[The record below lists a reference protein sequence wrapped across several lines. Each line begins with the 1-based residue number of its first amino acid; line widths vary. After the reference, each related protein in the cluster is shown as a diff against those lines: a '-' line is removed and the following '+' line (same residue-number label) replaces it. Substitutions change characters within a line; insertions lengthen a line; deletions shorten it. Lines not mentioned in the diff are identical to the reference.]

1 MSHSSS
7 ASSDGEIMLF
17 PITLF
22 DDDDYG
28 QGGEASDERESE
40 SENEEK
46 PKAFMTLRQRR
57 LSRALANAPSIR
69 LDINKNLNA
78 SRAKINWL
86 KAIRRARDQYEHD
99 PWSKFHIEQ
108 IQTEMCIRHR
118 YNPHKKIWCTDEVQ
132 VKMQT
137 KPFTRGAM
145 RQCYRTKKLSKFSS
159 AHSQDWNHALNYV
172 SKRYIEEVDRD
183 VYFQDVK
190 LQMDAKVWA
199 EEYNRHNP
207 PKKVDMMQMY
217 ILEFKNRKGS
227 PLYHLEHYIEGNYVK
242 YNSNSGFVEDSLRYT
257 PQALSHFTFERSDHQ
272 LIVVDIQ
279 GVGDLYTDPQ
289 IHTFEGT
296 EYGDGNLGA
305 KGIALFFHS
314 HVCNEICHSLSL
326 TEFDLSPKELQN
338 HQNFLRKQRKSF
350 MMTRV
355 RGTEEHCHS
364 LSRSPGDMSVD
375 ITEFLRQR
383 SSSSHI
389 SDSAVDSPSPGFDDD
404 PMSIDSPVNLSN
416 PGNVRF
422 RCMSESDSQS
432 SMTAD
437 VAKNIYLGLT
447 NIYLDVL
454 KENSVSKPQELHKQK
469 EERIMFQRMAAQRA
483 RPSCVALEKDLRKL
497 NNLRIGDSILGKV
510 HHEMAKYHE
519 VGRFVMG
526 EDLTGENIDWESAI
540 FHEEHAAELGELEAI
555 VTMAKLYL
563 NLERDVLANCTV
575 EQTEENKEQGIQ
587 YMIQA
592 AEAGDRGAMLYMAK
606 AFETGEGLNSNR
618 SISWEDAI
626 HYYNLAVKTDN
637 HDEGGEYD
645 STINDPLYQIQAKQ
659 AELYRYGGHGLQ
671 KDASSAGDLYN
682 EAAEAAMASMKGRLA
697 NKYFALAEE
706 CYGEVEEEEE
716 SEQ

>member
-1 MSHSSS
+1 
-7 ASSDGEIMLF
+7 
-17 PITLF
+17 
-22 DDDDYG
+22 
-28 QGGEASDERESE
+28 
-40 SENEEK
+40 
-46 PKAFMTLRQRR
+46 
-57 LSRALANAPSIR
+57 
-69 LDINKNLNA
+69 
-78 SRAKINWL
+78 
-86 KAIRRARDQYEHD
+86 
-99 PWSKFHIEQ
+99 
-108 IQTEMCIRHR
+108 
-118 YNPHKKIWCTDEVQ
+118 
-132 VKMQT
+132 
-137 KPFTRGAM
+137 
-145 RQCYRTKKLSKFSS
+145 
-159 AHSQDWNHALNYV
+159 
-172 SKRYIEEVDRD
+172 
-183 VYFQDVK
+183 
-190 LQMDAKVWA
+190 
-199 EEYNRHNP
+199 
-207 PKKVDMMQMY
+207 
-217 ILEFKNRKGS
+217 
-227 PLYHLEHYIEGNYVK
+227 
-242 YNSNSGFVEDSLRYT
+242 
-257 PQALSHFTFERSDHQ
+257 
-272 LIVVDIQ
+272 
-279 GVGDLYTDPQ
+279 
-289 IHTFEGT
+289 
-296 EYGDGNLGA
+296 
-305 KGIALFFHS
+305 
-314 HVCNEICHSLSL
+314 
-326 TEFDLSPKELQN
+326 
-338 HQNFLRKQRKSF
+338 

-404 PMSIDSPVNLSN
+404 PMSIDSPVNMSN

-437 VAKNIYLGLT
+437 
-447 NIYLDVL
+447 
-454 KENSVSKPQELHKQK
+454 
-469 EERIMFQRMAAQRA
+469 EERMMFQRMAAQRA

-606 AFETGEGLNSNR
+606 AFETGEGLNANR

-671 KDASSAGDLYN
+671 KDPSSAGDLYN

>member
-1 MSHSSS
+1 MSRSSS
-7 ASSDGEIMLF
+7 VSSDGEIMLF

-28 QGGEASDERESE
+28 RGGEASDERESE

-69 LDINKNLNA
+69 LDINKNLNS

-86 KAIRRARDQYEHD
+86 KAIHRARDQYEHD

-314 HVCNEICHSLSL
+314 HVCNEICRSLSL

-338 HQNFLRKQRKSF
+338 HQDFLRKQRKSF

-404 PMSIDSPVNLSN
+404 PMSIDSPVNMSN

-437 VAKNIYLGLT
+437 
-447 NIYLDVL
+447 
-454 KENSVSKPQELHKQK
+454 
-469 EERIMFQRMAAQRA
+469 EERMMFQRMAAQRA

-606 AFETGEGLNSNR
+606 AFETGEGLNANR

-671 KDASSAGDLYN
+671 KDPSSAGDLYN

>member
-1 MSHSSS
+1 MSRSSS

-28 QGGEASDERESE
+28 RGGEASDERESE

-69 LDINKNLNA
+69 LDINKNLNS

-86 KAIRRARDQYEHD
+86 KAIHRARDQYEHD

-314 HVCNEICHSLSL
+314 HVCNEICRSLSL

-338 HQNFLRKQRKSF
+338 HQDFLRKQRKSF

-404 PMSIDSPVNLSN
+404 PMSIDSPVNMSN

-437 VAKNIYLGLT
+437 
-447 NIYLDVL
+447 
-454 KENSVSKPQELHKQK
+454 
-469 EERIMFQRMAAQRA
+469 EERMMFQRMAAQRA

-606 AFETGEGLNSNR
+606 AFETGEGLNANR

-671 KDASSAGDLYN
+671 KDPSSAGDLYN

>member
-1 MSHSSS
+1 MSQSSS

-28 QGGEASDERESE
+28 RGGEASDERESE

-69 LDINKNLNA
+69 LDINKNLNS

-86 KAIRRARDQYEHD
+86 KAIHRARDQYEHD

-338 HQNFLRKQRKSF
+338 HQDFLRKQRKSF

-404 PMSIDSPVNLSN
+404 PMSIDSPVNMSN

-437 VAKNIYLGLT
+437 
-447 NIYLDVL
+447 
-454 KENSVSKPQELHKQK
+454 
-469 EERIMFQRMAAQRA
+469 EERMMFQRMAAQRA

-606 AFETGEGLNSNR
+606 AFETGEGLNANR

-671 KDASSAGDLYN
+671 KDPSSAGDLYN

>member
-1 MSHSSS
+1 MSRSSS

-28 QGGEASDERESE
+28 RGGEASDERESE

-69 LDINKNLNA
+69 LDINKNLNS

-86 KAIRRARDQYEHD
+86 KAIHRARDQYEHD

-314 HVCNEICHSLSL
+314 HVCNEICRSLSL

-338 HQNFLRKQRKSF
+338 HQDFLRKQRKSF

-404 PMSIDSPVNLSN
+404 PMSIDSPVNMSN

-437 VAKNIYLGLT
+437 
-447 NIYLDVL
+447 
-454 KENSVSKPQELHKQK
+454 
-469 EERIMFQRMAAQRA
+469 EERMMFQRMAAQRA

-606 AFETGEGLNSNR
+606 AFETGEGLNASR

-671 KDASSAGDLYN
+671 KDPSSAGDLYN

>member
-1 MSHSSS
+1 MSRSSS

-28 QGGEASDERESE
+28 RGGEASDERESE

-69 LDINKNLNA
+69 LDINKNLNS

-86 KAIRRARDQYEHD
+86 KAIHRARDQYEHD

-338 HQNFLRKQRKSF
+338 HQDFLRKQRKSF

-404 PMSIDSPVNLSN
+404 PMSIDSPVNMSN

-437 VAKNIYLGLT
+437 
-447 NIYLDVL
+447 
-454 KENSVSKPQELHKQK
+454 
-469 EERIMFQRMAAQRA
+469 EERMMFQRMAAQRA

-606 AFETGEGLNSNR
+606 AFETGEGLNASR

-671 KDASSAGDLYN
+671 KDPSSAGDLYN

>member
-1 MSHSSS
+1 MSRSSS

-28 QGGEASDERESE
+28 RGGEASDERESE

-69 LDINKNLNA
+69 LDINKNLNS

-86 KAIRRARDQYEHD
+86 KAIHRARDQYEHD

-338 HQNFLRKQRKSF
+338 HQDFLRKQRKSF

-404 PMSIDSPVNLSN
+404 PMSIDSPVNMSN

-437 VAKNIYLGLT
+437 
-447 NIYLDVL
+447 
-454 KENSVSKPQELHKQK
+454 
-469 EERIMFQRMAAQRA
+469 EERMMFQRMAAQRA

-606 AFETGEGLNSNR
+606 AFETGEGLNANR

-671 KDASSAGDLYN
+671 KDPSSAGDLYN

>member
-1 MSHSSS
+1 MSRSSS
-7 ASSDGEIMLF
+7 VSSDGEIMLF

-28 QGGEASDERESE
+28 RGGEASDERESE

-69 LDINKNLNA
+69 LDINKNLNS

-86 KAIRRARDQYEHD
+86 KAIHRARDQYEHD

-338 HQNFLRKQRKSF
+338 HQDFLRKQRKSF

-404 PMSIDSPVNLSN
+404 PMSIDSPVNMSN

-437 VAKNIYLGLT
+437 
-447 NIYLDVL
+447 
-454 KENSVSKPQELHKQK
+454 
-469 EERIMFQRMAAQRA
+469 EERMMFQRMAAQRA

-606 AFETGEGLNSNR
+606 AFETGEGLNANR

-671 KDASSAGDLYN
+671 KDPSSAGDLYN

>member
-1 MSHSSS
+1 MSRSSS

-28 QGGEASDERESE
+28 RGSEASDERESE

-69 LDINKNLNA
+69 LDINKNLNS

-86 KAIRRARDQYEHD
+86 KAIHRARDQYEHD

-338 HQNFLRKQRKSF
+338 HQDFLRKQRKSF

-404 PMSIDSPVNLSN
+404 PMSIDSPVNMSN

-437 VAKNIYLGLT
+437 
-447 NIYLDVL
+447 
-454 KENSVSKPQELHKQK
+454 
-469 EERIMFQRMAAQRA
+469 EERMMFQRMAAQRA

-606 AFETGEGLNSNR
+606 AFETGEGLNANR

-671 KDASSAGDLYN
+671 KDPSSAGDLYN